1 MPFKKTAQT
10 YSASINTVTLGTGY
24 KTVTVGGNNV
34 DALCSF
40 DAPIE
45 HKPLIGFEITDKGID
60 TTLPK
65 LAAEFAGCDT
75 VAAQAAHAAQ
85 IPGVDFVAIH
95 FESADPNGEDMSV
108 EDCVAM
114 AKEVA
119 AATDA
124 PLCFEGCKNFDKD
137 AKIFEAVSAAL
148 EGRNILLLSAREEN
162 YKTVAASAGMAY
174 NQKFGAE
181 SAVDINLA
189 KQLNVL
195 IGQMGIQPNG
205 YMMNLGTAAVGYGFE
220 YLLSTIDRVRAAALG
235 QNDAQLQVPIITPC
249 AADCW
254 GVKEALT
261 EESEAP
267 EWGAREERGIQME
280 ICTAAAVLGAGSDA
294 VILGH
299 PDSVAT
305 ISSFVAAMM

>member
-10 YSASINTVTLGTGY
+10 YSASINTVTLGTGD
-24 KTVTVGGNNV
+24 KAVTVGGSNV

-60 TTLPK
+60 ATLPK
-65 LAAEFAGCDT
+65 MAEVFAGCDT
-75 VAAQAAHAAQ
+75 VAAQAAKAAEL
-85 IPGVDFVAIH
+85 PGVDFVAIR
-95 FESADPNGEDMSV
+95 FESADPNGADMSV

-114 AKEVA
+114 ATAVA
-119 AATDA
+119 EATDA

-137 AKIFEAVSAAL
+137 AKIFEAVASALQGHNAL
-148 EGRNILLLSAREEN
+148 FMSAREEN
-162 YKTVAASAGMAY
+162 YKTVAASVGMAY
-174 NQKFGAE
+174 GQKFGAE

-195 IGQMGIQPNG
+195 IGQMGIQNNG
-205 YMMNLGTAAVGYGFE
+205 YVMNLGSAAVGYGFE

-235 QNDAQLQVPIITPC
+235 QSDAQLQLPIVTPC
-249 AADCW
+249 AGDCW

-261 EESEAP
+261 EESEVP

-280 ICTAAAVLGAGSDA
+280 ICTAAAVLAAGSDA
-294 VILGH
+294 VIVGH
-299 PDSVAT
+299 PDSAAT
-305 ISSFVAAMM
+305 LATFVADMM